1 MVMKAFKIYLFYIRC
16 FIYVCPGKQ
25 CNGENI
31 VIYEVSKKKF
41 DGHNLSERAK
51 KLKLLQKIWKEDKD
65 TKHQS
70 ETIKLK

>member
-1 MVMKAFKIYLFYIRC
+1 MVMKAFKIYLFYNRC

-31 VIYEVSKKKF
+31 VIYEVSNKKF

-51 KLKLLQKIWKEDKD
+51 KLKLLQKM
-65 TKHQS
+65 
-70 ETIKLK
+70 LKGESCEIPHFSYFIL